1 MITIRPKMDMEQLFA
16 RGTDIKI
23 TGRFQDTLHYNH
35 YRMKDCENL
44 QELYIKLK
52 DVQPSIQEI
61 FNRYL
66 TEISPQGKH
75 NIPEHAIQQYLELF
89 FTQPRND
96 EYIEKAISFF
106 VLLRKNK
113 FEPGKTLV
121 LFNQFAFYITT
132 HLLYHFGYR
141 PAKAFSL
148 MKSLQAAVNIDQQVL
163 VEVLTEKMLEHVVTE
178 ISSLIDTNAKIMY
191 MKDLIYSLDKQ
202 SNELQSSTAATE
214 QITASIVEVAQAS
227 ARISEKTTD
236 SVTYA
241 ANSQK
246 TIESTLDEIFKTEET
261 FNSIVETFAELQK
274 RVNEIENVVDLINEI
289 AAQTNLLAL
298 NASIEAARAGEH
310 GKGFAVVAQE
320 VRKLAENTVL
330 ALDEVSENVRHLKSY
345 SSDVSH
351 SIGQTTDIIKQATEE
366 ARDALPLLSAIVDSI
381 EEINL
386 DVTNTAAISEQQA
399 ASIDEISNR
408 MIEMSHL
415 QDDIRTLGESTSA
428 SLYELSSEIDRFR
441 LGIIEENNVHL
452 SSNAL
457 LQLSKADHILWKW
470 KIYNM
475 FLGLENVQPESV
487 TSHTECRLG
496 KWYLSDY
503 TKQRFG
509 HLPEFQE
516 LDQHHAEVHR
526 AAHDAAAHYQNGN
539 IPAAE
544 DDLRRIEEASHK
556 VIALLNSLIRY
567 IETGHES
574 IS

>member
-1 MITIRPKMDMEQLFA
+1 MTSIRPKMDMEQLFK
-16 RGTDIKI
+16 RGTDIEI
-23 TGRFQDTLHYNH
+23 TGRFKDTLHYNH
-35 YRMKDCENL
+35 YEMEDCNNL
-44 QELYIKLK
+44 RELYAKLK
-52 DVQPSIQEI
+52 DIQPSVGEI

-66 TEISPQGKH
+66 TEIA
-75 NIPEHAIQQYLELF
+75 PEGNHTISQKAIQDYLLLF
-89 FTQPRND
+89 FTVPRDN
-96 EYIEKAISFF
+96 EYIEKATAFF
-106 VLLRKNK
+106 GLLRKNK
-113 FEPGKTLV
+113 YEPGKTLV

-163 VEVLTEKMLEHVVTE
+163 IEVLTEKMLEHVVTE
-178 ISSLIDTNAKIMY
+178 VSSLIDTNAKIMY

-227 ARISEKTTD
+227 SRISEKTTD

-261 FNSIVETFAELQK
+261 FHSIVETFAELQK
-274 RVNEIENVVDLINEI
+274 RVDDIENVVDLINGI

-320 VRKLAENTVL
+320 VRKLAENTVS

-345 SSDVSH
+345 SSDVSN
-351 SIGQTTDIIKQATEE
+351 SIGQTTEIIKQATEE
-366 ARDALPLLSAIVDSI
+366 AREALPLLSAIVESI

-428 SLYELSSEIDRFR
+428 SIYKLSSEINRFR
-441 LGIIEENNVHL
+441 LDIIDENNVHL

-475 FLGLENVQPESV
+475 FLGLEDVQPESV

-496 KWYLSDY
+496 KWYVADY
-503 TKQRFG
+503 TKTRFG
-509 HLPEFQE
+509 HLPEFKE
-516 LDQHHAEVHR
+516 LDQHHAEVHQ
-526 AAHDAAAHYQNGN
+526 AARNAAQHYQSGN
-539 IPAAE
+539 MSAAE
-544 DDLRRIEEASHK
+544 DDLKRVEAASQK
-556 VIALLNSLIRY
+556 VIALLNSLIRH
-567 IETGHES
+567 IEIEQNS
-574 IS
+574 MS